1 MTKLERA
8 KNIIKKNIYDA
19 SLGIFDCGNLA
30 GDWMVDLNDDDDFK
44 VKICYDYEYFEVFGL
59 SDSEFEK
66 LKEYYDDLIGDM

>member
-8 KNIIKKNIYDA
+8 KKIIEENINDA

-59 SDSEFEK
+59 SDSEFEE
-66 LKEYYDDLIGDM
+66 LKEYYDDLIEDM